1 VGETK
6 RKSLSWTSDS
16 PLRKCGSK
24 YRQVG
29 NSRWFL
35 IVITLVSCTMSGAE
49 ATQCAI
55 HHQSWLH
62 STLHQLSIPL
72 ALMMG
77 GIFDLLQPDAQG
89 FHLQQPG

>member
-1 VGETK
+1 VWIKIQAGWQFALVPD
-6 RKSLSWTSDS
+6 RNHLS
-16 PLRKCGSK
+16 CA
-24 YRQVG
+24 
-29 NSRWFL
+29 
-35 IVITLVSCTMSGAE
+35 MSGTE

-55 HHQSWLH
+55 HRQSWLH